1 MFFGAP
7 RMSLLKKLQNSLY
20 LLSSLLLLSGC
31 GDLARENHRFGDII
45 HGVKTRC
52 GPDPRT
58 SIFGV
63 SFDRTN
69 KGIALSGEVDNAES
83 KQALI
88 DALSPFVKKITDNIT
103 VLPDAKLGGQ
113 GWGIV
118 RVSVANMRRD
128 PEETSELV
136 SQAIM
141 GSLVRVLRQS
151 GDWYLVQTPDKYLGW
166 MYEDSFVIGTKTD
179 ADDWVTSPRVIVLAT
194 NGTLR
199 GSPLLRSD
207 PITDY
212 VAGSLMKNLGSA
224 GPWNKVALPDGR
236 VGYVPSDAV
245 KDYDLWK
252 KNTRPTPEGVE
263 RMGRSLLGIPYLW
276 GGTSTKAMDCSGFT
290 KTVYLM
296 NGVQLNR
303 DANQQAQ
310 QGVEVAP
317 GSKFE
322 NLQKGDLLFFG
333 RKAGN
338 GKPEEVLHVA
348 MYLKDR
354 LFIHSSG
361 MVKMNSLDPA
371 SSVFDPNKI
380 RSFICAR
387 RVLPATPA
395 LSEVASRR

>member
-1 MFFGAP
+1 MFLKPP
-7 RMSLLKKLQNSLY
+7 RMSLLNKLQNSLY
-20 LLSSLLLLSGC
+20 LLLSLLTLSGC
-31 GDLARENHRFGDII
+31 GDLARENQRFGAII
-45 HGVKTRC
+45 QEVKTRSA
-52 GPDPRT
+52 PDPRT

-69 KGIALSGEVDNAES
+69 KGIALSGEVDNADS

-103 VLPDAKLGGQ
+103 VLPDVRLGGQ

-128 PEETSELV
+128 PDETSELV

-151 GDWYLVQTPDKYLGW
+151 GDWYLVQTPDRYLGW
-166 MYEDSFVIGTKTD
+166 MHEDSFVIGTKTNAD
-179 ADDWVTSPRVIVLAT
+179 AWITAPRVIVLAT

-199 GSPLLRSD
+199 EGPSLRSD
-207 PITDY
+207 AVADY

-236 VGYVPSDAV
+236 VGYVASDAV
-245 KDYDLWK
+245 EDYDLWK
-252 KNTRPTPEGVE
+252 KNTKPTPEGVE
-263 RMGRSLLGIPYLW
+263 RTARSLLGIPYLW

-310 QGVEVAP
+310 QGVEIVP

-322 NLQKGDLLFFG
+322 NLEKGDLLFFG

-338 GKPEEVLHVA
+338 GKPEEVVHVA

-354 LFIHSSG
+354 VFIHSSG
-361 MVKMNSLDPA
+361 MVKINSLDPA
-371 SSVFDPNKI
+371 SPVFDPNKI
-380 RSFICAR
+380 RSFIYAR
-387 RVLPATPA
+387 RVLPAAPT
-395 LSEVASRR
+395 LSEGTSRR

>member
-1 MFFGAP
+1 MFHPAL
-7 RMSLLKKLQNSLY
+7 RMSLLNKFQNSLC
-20 LLSSLLLLSGC
+20 LLFSLLLLSGC
-31 GDLARENHRFGDII
+31 GDLTRENQRFGDII
-45 HGVKTRC
+45 QGVKTRC
-52 GPDPRT
+52 APDPRT

-63 SFDRTN
+63 SFNRTN
-69 KGIALSGEVDNAES
+69 KGIALSGEVDNVES

-128 PEETSELV
+128 PDETSELV

-141 GSLVRVLRQS
+141 GNLVRVLRQS
-151 GDWYLVQTPDKYLGW
+151 GDWYLVQTPDRYLGW
-166 MYEDSFVIGTKTD
+166 MHEDSFVIGTKTD
-179 ADDWVTSPRVIVLAT
+179 ADAWITAPRVIVLAT

-199 GSPLLRSD
+199 ESPTFRSD
-207 PITDY
+207 AVADY
-212 VAGSLMKNLGSA
+212 VAGSLMKNLGGA
-224 GPWNKVALPDGR
+224 GGWNKVALPDGR

-245 KDYDLWK
+245 ADYDTWK
-252 KNTRPTPEGVE
+252 KNTRPSPEGVE
-263 RMGRSLLGIPYLW
+263 RMARSLLGIPYLW

-296 NGVQLNR
+296 NGVELSR
-303 DANQQAQ
+303 DANQQAE
-310 QGVEVAP
+310 QGVEISP

-338 GKPEEVLHVA
+338 GKPEEILHVA
-348 MYLKDR
+348 MYLKGR
-354 LFIHSSG
+354 TFIHSSG

-371 SSVFDPNKI
+371 SPIFDPNKI

-387 RVLPATPA
+387 RVLPAAPTLLEA
-395 LSEVASRR
+395 ASRR